1 MKTLPKFCLVLVC
14 VMLLPAWLWARG
26 GSSVFICG
34 HSFHQYID
42 KPLEALAR
50 EGGFTEHRTV
60 GKLFVGGSRVID
72 IWRLPEPKNTARA
85 ALETGKVDVLTLS
98 PHKDVPD
105 EGIDR
110 FVELAVRKNP
120 EIRVLVQV
128 SWSPSLLSLPG
139 PEAWEEPARRYIGV
153 LQQQADRLN
162 AKTGRA
168 TVELV
173 PVALAVS
180 ALWEQVQAGKVPG
193 VRSMRELF
201 VDDSLHP
208 GPIVRN
214 LVAYC
219 WYAAIYGA
227 DPRGLRALD
236 GDVPAEVNRLL
247 QEIAW
252 KTARDFSKGKSG

>member
-1 MKTLPKFCLVLVC
+1 VSTLAKWCVAVACVVLSS
-14 VMLLPAWLWARG
+14 AWGRADG
-26 GSSVFICG
+26 GVSVFVCG

-42 KPLEALAR
+42 QPLEALAR
-50 EGGFTEHRTV
+50 EGGFSGHRNV
-60 GKLFVGGSRVID
+60 GKLFVGSSRVLD
-72 IWRLPEPKNTARA
+72 IWKLPEGKNTARA
-85 ALETGKVDVLTLS
+85 ALEGGKVDVLTLS
-98 PHKDVPD
+98 PHKQVPD

-128 SWSPSLLSLPG
+128 SWSPTLLTQPG
-139 PEAWEEPARRYIGV
+139 PEAWQVPASQYIAI

-162 AKTGRA
+162 AQTGRT

-180 ALWEQVQAGKVPG
+180 ALWDQVLAGKVPG
-193 VRSMRELF
+193 VKSMRELF
-201 VDDSLHP
+201 VDEGLHP
-208 GPIVRN
+208 GPILQN

-219 WYAAIYGA
+219 WYAAIYRT
-227 DPRGLRALD
+227 DPRGMKTLD
-236 GDVPAEVNRLL
+236 GKVPAEVNRLL

-252 KTARDFSKGKSG
+252 KTVTDFSKGKSR

>member
-1 MKTLPKFCLVLVC
+1 MKSVPKLCLILAC
-14 VMLLPAWLWARG
+14 AMLSPVWVWAG
-26 GSSVFICG
+26 GGYSVFVCG

-50 EGGFTEHRTV
+50 EGGFSEHRTF
-60 GKLFVGGSRVID
+60 GKLFLGGSRTID
-72 IWRLPEPKNTARA
+72 IWRLPDPKNTARA

-120 EIRVLVQV
+120 EIRVMVQV
-128 SWSPSLLSLPG
+128 SWSPELLSLPG
-139 PEAWEEPARRYIGV
+139 PEAWREPARRYIGV

-162 AKTGRA
+162 SKSGRA
-168 TVELV
+168 AVELV

-180 ALWEQVQAGKVPG
+180 GLWEQVQAGKVPG

-201 VDDSLHP
+201 VDDGLHP
-208 GPIVRN
+208 GPIVQN

-219 WYAAIYGA
+219 WYAAIYRS
-227 DPRGLRALD
+227 DPRGLKALD
-236 GDVPAEVNRLL
+236 GKVPAEVNRLL

-252 KTARDFSKGKSG
+252 KTVTDFSKRKTG